1 MFRTLDPVMRNLTN
15 VSMHW
20 VYIKQR
26 LLTEVETEGYPIF
39 YKERQS
45 LTVRSMLVEPDIRTE
60 HQITDV

>member
-26 LLTEVETEGYPIF
+26 LLTEVEMEGYLIV
-39 YKERQS
+39 YKVRQS
-45 LTVRSMLVEPDIRTE
+45 LTVRSPLVKPGIRE
-60 HQITDV
+60 HQITGV